1 MTKEEEEDY
10 SRPQYFLKCFYLY
23 ESYTEHVINASLLHI
38 SHIDDDVFDSPS
50 LFCTQKERVDRFVL
64 SWIFLVS
71 FFVHVPVLVSGVICS
86 GFEFL
91 NINYYVLHFE
101 RSLDSAFDSSVS
113 VFFRRAAETIVELP
127 PQARRSC
134 FAAKERIS

>member
-50 LFCTQKERVDRFVL
+50 LSVVKRRESTDL
-64 SWIFLVS
+64 SSLGS
-71 FFVHVPVLVSGVICS
+71 S
-86 GFEFL
+86 L
-91 NINYYVLHFE
+91 NH
-101 RSLDSAFDSSVS
+101 SLYMYLF
-113 VFFRRAAETIVELP
+113 
-127 PQARRSC
+127 
-134 FAAKERIS
+134 